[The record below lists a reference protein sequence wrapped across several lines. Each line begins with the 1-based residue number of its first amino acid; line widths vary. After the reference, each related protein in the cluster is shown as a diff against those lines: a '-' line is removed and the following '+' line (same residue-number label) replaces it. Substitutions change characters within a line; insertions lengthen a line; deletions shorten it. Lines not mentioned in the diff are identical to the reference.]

1 MRMTRRAG
9 SRRFRFAVFLLSIC
23 TVAQADI
30 DVTDDVG
37 ERVYLTH
44 PAQRIVSLAPS
55 ITENLFAIGAASKV
69 VGVSD
74 YSDYPP
80 QATALPKVSGFNRID
95 IEAVLAL
102 QPDLVVSWGSGN
114 PRQQV
119 NRLRQLGIA
128 VYVSEPRTL
137 PDIARTL
144 RALGRL
150 TGHGAEAEAAAAQFE
165 NRLDAIKSAYAAQ
178 SEIRVFYQVWHEP
191 LMTVR
196 DDHII
201 SDVIRLCRGKT
212 LFPDLFAVSA
222 SVDKEAVIL
231 RDPQVIISSSGDG
244 DDTDIP
250 WNRSW
255 APWVNLAAVKDDQFY
270 AVPAEFISRHTPR
283 ILDGAQRVCDA
294 ISTARKIVLR

>member
-1 MRMTRRAG
+1 MRDPRRAG
-9 SRRFRFAVFLLSIC
+9 GRRLSLAAFLISIS
-23 TVAQADI
+23 VIAHGDI
-30 DVTDDVG
+30 VVTDDEGVQL
-37 ERVYLTH
+37 VMSN
-44 PAQRIVSLAPS
+44 PAQRVVSLAPS
-55 ITENLFAIGAASKV
+55 ITENLFAIGAALNV

-74 YSDYPP
+74 YSDFPP
-80 QATALPKVSGFNRID
+80 QAAELPKVSGFNRID
-95 IEAVLAL
+95 LEAVLAL
-102 QPDLVVSWGSGN
+102 RPDLVVAWGSGN

-119 NRLRQLGIA
+119 NRLRQLGVA

-144 RALGRL
+144 RTLGVL
-150 TGHGAEAEAAAAQFE
+150 TGHGTEAETTAANFE
-165 NRLDAIKSAYAAQ
+165 KRHDEIASTYSEQ

-212 LFPDLFAVSA
+212 MFPDLFAVSA
-222 SVDKEAVIL
+222 SVDKEAVIM

-244 DDTDIP
+244 DDGALP
-250 WNRSW
+250 WRRSW
-255 APWVNLAAVKDDQFY
+255 APWINLSAIKNDQFY
-270 AVPAEFISRHTPR
+270 SVPAELISRHTSR

-294 ISTARKIVLR
+294 ISAARNLVLP